1 MNQLRRIKI
10 IMTHLN
16 PFRQTM
22 ALVQKIKVVIDRRA
36 RLDQPI
42 ALMLVAL
49 MLALYPTPVVLVLQ
63 KLIPAFH
70 AQLLVR
76 CPTKFLLTTELVQL
90 TAKSLQPLQ
99 SLTWFRLQATQNMAV
114 HNHP

>member
-1 MNQLRRIKI
+1 MNQLRHIKTCSV
-10 IMTHLN
+10 THLN

-22 ALVQKIKVVIDRRA
+22 ALVQKIKVVIDSRA

-63 KLIPAFH
+63 
-70 AQLLVR
+70 
-76 CPTKFLLTTELVQL
+76 
-90 TAKSLQPLQ
+90 
-99 SLTWFRLQATQNMAV
+99 
-114 HNHP
+114 